1 MKLFIN
7 QCRYQNLLTLPGV
20 GRRVADRIW
29 EILTTKGF
37 IVKEDL
43 ATIPYLKIT
52 RALIDSI
59 DFSLLSDKT
68 MNENFGCDKGEG
80 NRVDQK
86 HYE

>member
-1 MKLFIN
+1 M
-7 QCRYQNLLTLPGV
+7 
-20 GRRVADRIW
+20 ADRIW

-59 DFSLLSDKT
+59 DFYLLSDKT
-68 MNENFGCDKGEG
+68 MNKNFGCDKGEG
-80 NRVDQK
+80 SRVDQK
-86 HYE
+86 HYK